1 MNLSD
6 KCGTVYGYSLH
17 RRKHKEEPCDKC
29 RNALRDYWKLQRVIR
44 NKQIN
49 DLRKSWRERTPNARR
64 DRMHRANAAGGE
76 LGYYSD
82 QDVLNLYGTDCHIC
96 NEPIDLNAQRQCGKE
111 GWERA
116 LHIDHVIPLSKGG
129 ADTLENVKPSHGYC
143 NIVKWATIK

>member
-1 MNLSD
+1 MSVSE
-6 KCGTVYGYSLH
+6 KCGTPYGYSLH
-17 RRKHKEEPCDKC
+17 RRKYKEEPCDKC
-29 RNALRDYWKLQRVIR
+29 RKALRDYWKLQRVIR

-64 DRMHRANAAGGE
+64 DRMHRAKAAGGE

-129 ADTLENVKPSHGYC
+129 GDTLENVRPSHGYC
-143 NIVKWATIK
+143 NIVKWANIK